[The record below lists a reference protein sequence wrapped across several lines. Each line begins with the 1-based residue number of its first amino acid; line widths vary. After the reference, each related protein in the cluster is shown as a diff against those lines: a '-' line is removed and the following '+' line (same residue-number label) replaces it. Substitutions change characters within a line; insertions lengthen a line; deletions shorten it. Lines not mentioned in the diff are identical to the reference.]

1 MVHPLIA
8 HPISQKLTT
17 LYLLQAPEDSKLK
30 PQVEWVKKATKPA
43 LPVED
48 CNVLTWQKIL
58 LARVQARVVTVVKHD
73 VLGRLGLVI

>member
-17 LYLLQAPEDSKLK
+17 LYLSQVLEDSKLK
-30 PQVEWVKKATKPA
+30 PQVEWVKEAARPA

-48 CNVLTWQKIL
+48 CDVLTQQKIPPV
-58 LARVQARVVTVVKHD
+58 RVQARMVTVLKHD
-73 VLGRLGLVI
+73 VLGRLGLVM